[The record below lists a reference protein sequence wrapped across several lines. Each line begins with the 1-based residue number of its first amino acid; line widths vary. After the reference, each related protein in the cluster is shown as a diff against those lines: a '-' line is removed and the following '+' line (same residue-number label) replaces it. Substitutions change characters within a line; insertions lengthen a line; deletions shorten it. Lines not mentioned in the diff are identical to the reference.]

1 MRVNIGM
8 PEILVIGSIVLF
20 QSSIPFATTLLVLGV
35 FGRVTGYAMD
45 IQKKKEEHEAGKEA
59 VKKIAD
65 TFSNAVTL
73 GSIVNG
79 KKDKFH

>member
-1 MRVNIGM
+1 MRINLGM

-20 QSSIPFATTLLVLGV
+20 QTSIAFATTLLVLGV
-35 FGRVTGYAMD
+35 FGRVTGFAMD
-45 IQKKKEEHEAGKEA
+45 IQKKKEQQEAGKEA
-59 VKKIAD
+59 VKNIVD